1 MELTP
6 YDQDND
12 NNITPN
18 YVTRTA
24 SSVQPSNENQQQNFR
39 RVQSLREQPTSP
51 PISLTI
57 HPPHSALPQVSIH
70 PHSYRR
76 PGTNLTNIFTIV
88 TPQKIA

>member
-76 PGTNLTNIFTIV
+76 PGTNLTNIFIIV
-88 TPQKIA
+88 TPQK